1 MKAGEHFPMG
11 ALPVAV
17 QKSSVASESSH
28 RFEVKLGKL
37 VVVMVKA
44 HKNI

>member
-1 MKAGEHFPMG
+1 MKAGGRFPMG
-11 ALPVAV
+11 ASPVAV
-17 QKSSVASESSH
+17 QKSSAASESSH
-28 RFEVKLGKL
+28 RSEAKLGKL